1 MAPLAGTALVYP
13 AGMDAPGVND
23 PLIHRLA
30 AQSAARVSILSL
42 DGDGQPAQHAV
53 PLWGV
58 RGLIG
63 VLLLGEKV
71 DGGLYT
77 EEEIEVARATGERLI
92 DTQASAEVTRRL
104 LTLQRQRL
112 AESQVL
118 DRQTRRILHDEV
130 LPELHSALI
139 ALSSL
144 GDGEVGVWGAG
155 EPGSRGE
162 GEDYAQSAIRNP
174 QFAIR
179 NSQFAI
185 QDQLVSVHRRIS
197 ALLRSSPLQ
206 STVKLERGLVA
217 GLRELVDL
225 EMRGMFDSVTW
236 QLDEAALNAVTK
248 LSPLAVEVVY
258 YAVRESLRNAARH
271 GRGSDTARALNLSIR
286 IADKEGLQI
295 VIADDGVGVQQETH
309 RSNGSGQGLALHST
323 LLAMFG
329 GSLSV
334 TSNSES
340 GTDVVIQLPFGY

>member
-1 MAPLAGTALVYP
+1 M
-13 AGMDAPGVND
+13 
-23 PLIHRLA
+23 
-30 AQSAARVSILSL
+30 
-42 DGDGQPAQHAV
+42 
-53 PLWGV
+53 
-58 RGLIG
+58 
-63 VLLLGEKV
+63 
-71 DGGLYT
+71 
-77 EEEIEVARATGERLI
+77 
-92 DTQASAEVTRRL
+92 
-104 LTLQRQRL
+104 
-112 AESQVL
+112 
-118 DRQTRRILHDEV
+118 
-130 LPELHSALI
+130 
-139 ALSSL
+139 
-144 GDGEVGVWGAG
+144 
-155 EPGSRGE
+155 
-162 GEDYAQSAIRNP
+162 
-174 QFAIR
+174 
-179 NSQFAI
+179 
-185 QDQLVSVHRRIS
+185 
-197 ALLRSSPLQ
+197 
-206 STVKLERGLVA
+206 KLERGLVV
-217 GLRELVDL
+217 GLHELVDL